1 MPLTPEE
8 EAVVQQQRAN
18 SYVTRTRTLI
28 TQLLGNFQ
36 LSDALLDEYNSGGF
50 SDPTFLPEEIFAGGT
65 PATSP
70 MMFGGGN
77 TDMTRDEFIACIVS
91 LQAVQ
96 SLLAAGH
103 LTNLLKGRKG

>member
-50 SDPTFLPEEIFAGGT
+50 SDVAFLPEEIFAGGGAAAPT
-65 PATSP
+65 P
-70 MMFGGGN
+70 FGGGN
-77 TDMTRDEFIACIVS
+77 TDMTRDEFVACIVS

-96 SLLAAGH
+96 ALLAAGH